1 MKKIAL
7 LFVAALFLAACS
19 TTGTQNSALDV
30 QATVAKVCPTVK
42 ATVVAIASSPDILPA
57 TKEKLDA
64 ARPYVDAV
72 CAAGM
77 PVTEA
82 DLYALADKA
91 VPLAIE
97 AVNGSSLSD
106 DHKQAAIV
114 ALIVAQVAITTAR

>member
-1 MKKIAL
+1 MKKLFLISIA
-7 LFVAALFLAACS
+7 VVLAACS
-19 TTGTQNSALDV
+19 TTGTQLPAIDI

-42 ATVVAIASSPDILPA
+42 ATVVAIATSPDVLPA
-57 TKEKLDA
+57 TNDKLDN
-64 ARPYVDAV
+64 ARPYIDAV
-72 CAAGM
+72 CAAGV

-97 AVNGSSLSD
+97 AVNGSNLSD